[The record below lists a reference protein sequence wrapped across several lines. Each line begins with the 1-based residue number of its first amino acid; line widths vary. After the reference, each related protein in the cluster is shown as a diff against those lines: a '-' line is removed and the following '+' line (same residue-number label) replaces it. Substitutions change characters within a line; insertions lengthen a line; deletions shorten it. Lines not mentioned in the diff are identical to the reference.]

1 MSCGRGT
8 SSAMNLLALVLLIVS
23 LLTPHAPIA
32 CARHVVVLNPNTGL
46 NNRGDDKSLAKV
58 LFSASTDDL
67 AANKGFSG
75 RKLGAPNK
83 EGNKAIMGATTT
95 SAGSRPQMVK
105 MRAAGKKHGDA
116 AAEMYEML
124 RRDYAWK
131 ASRRRPINNG
141 ASRFQVKKP

>member
-1 MSCGRGT
+1 MSCRGT
-8 SSAMNLLALVLLIVS
+8 SAIMNLLALVLLIVS
-23 LLTPHAPIA
+23 LLTPQAPIA

-58 LFSASTDDL
+58 LFSASTDDV
-67 AANKGFSG
+67 AANKGYSG

-83 EGNKAIMGATTT
+83 QEGNKATMGARGT
-95 SAGSRPQMVK
+95 SASSRPRMVK
-105 MRAAGKKHGDA
+105 MRAAGKHGDA